1 MFKLITYIYNVP
13 TNLRS
18 MSEENVEYSEAPEMT
33 QEEMDAKRQQ
43 LDKFYDEAIPHLE
56 KQLRYEELRAGI
68 ETARFKTLQAQ
79 IAVANMLAPEPDE
92 DDDEDLEQPRRTLR
106 RDR

>member
-13 TNLRS
+13 TNLKS

-43 LDKFYDEAIPHLE
+43 LDQFYDEAIPHLE
-56 KQLRYEELRAGI
+56 KQLRYEELRASI
-68 ETARFKTLQAQ
+68 EAARFKTLQAQ
-79 IAVANMLAPEPDE
+79 IAVANMLAPEPEEDE
-92 DDDEDLEQPRRTLR
+92 DDLEPPRRTLR
-106 RDR
+106 RDK